1 MPAPVTIKDIARR
14 ARVSHSTV
22 SRALRGHGAIPPR
35 TADRIKRLALRMGYV
50 PSAAARSLKTSQSH
64 ALGVVVT
71 NIADPFLSEVVR
83 GIEDVVLQ
91 AGYSLFLAASQP
103 AGDREH
109 SVLRALAEHRIDGA
123 IICSSRVGPADLAG
137 LEKFGVPLV
146 LVNNDVPGDFA
157 HSISHDDVGGGR
169 LVTRHLIELGHRR
182 IVYLAKAAGR
192 ASADRFAGYAAEM
205 AAHGLPTRPAWRLVA
220 PDGRPESGRLAAEA
234 YLALA
239 PRPTALFCFNDL
251 LALGAL
257 QRLKQAGLRVPADVS
272 VAGFDD
278 VFVAEFAD
286 PPLTTFVQPKHQ
298 LGRDA
303 AELLLAL
310 LKGVAPDRPRV
321 KTIRGE
327 LCVRA
332 STAPPRG

>member
-1 MPAPVTIKDIARR
+1 MLVPVTIKDIARR

-22 SRALRGHGAIPPR
+22 ARALRDHGAISPR

-50 PSAAARSLKTSQSH
+50 PSAAARSLKTSQSR

-71 NIADPFLSEVVR
+71 NSADPFLSEVVR
-83 GIEDVVLQ
+83 GIEDVALQ
-91 AGYSLFLAASQP
+91 AGYSLCLTASHP
-103 AGDREH
+103 AGAREH

-123 IICSSRVGPADLAG
+123 IICSSQVGPADLAG

-157 HSISHDDVGGGR
+157 YSISHDDVWGGR
-169 LVTRHLIELGHRR
+169 LVTRHLLELGHKRAA
-182 IVYLAKAAGR
+182 YLAKAEGR
-192 ASADRFAGYAAEM
+192 ASLVRYAGYVAEM
-205 AAHGLPTRPAWRLVA
+205 AAHGLPVWPAWRLEG
-220 PDGRPESGRLAAEA
+220 PNGRPESGRLGAEA
-234 YLALA
+234 FLALS

-257 QRLKQAGLRVPADVS
+257 QRLKLGGLRVPEDVS

-278 VFVAEFAD
+278 VFVAEYAD

-303 AELLLAL
+303 AELMLGL
-310 LKGVAPDRPRV
+310 LKGAALDRPRV

-327 LCVRA
+327 LRVRA
-332 STAPPRG
+332 STAPPKH